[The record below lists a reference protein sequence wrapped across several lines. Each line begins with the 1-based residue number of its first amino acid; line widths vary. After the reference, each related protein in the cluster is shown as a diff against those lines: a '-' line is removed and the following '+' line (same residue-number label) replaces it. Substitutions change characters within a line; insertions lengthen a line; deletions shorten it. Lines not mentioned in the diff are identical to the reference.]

1 MDKLRHFI
9 PFVFLCL
16 MISSNSAFG
25 QKRILDRA
33 KKAIYQFDYQD
44 AQNELKLYLQKNDNQ
59 ANNLFYLISAR
70 CYGDPESPYFD
81 LDTAYKIVSLADYQ
95 TTAFDPKMD
104 VVICKSFEACTDT
117 VENRKNMYASMIF
130 HQAMDKNEVDALNAF
145 IRKYGHHELL
155 KSKAISAIHTM
166 EYEKAKKG
174 NRILHY
180 SNFIEKYP
188 DAEQVKLA
196 KAELDK
202 LRFERVKRVHKV
214 REYEIFLE
222 KYPESV
228 YTAEVV
234 ELIEKA
240 RWEYCIRA
248 ESVYRYQ
255 EYLNHYPNS
264 SHKAEAQSIIEK
276 LQWKQILLRNEVAY
290 YRWFI
295 RTYPSSEHNGM
306 AISKLF
312 EASWSRARE
321 TSTIESYQRFIL
333 EYPNTTEARLAR
345 EAIDV
350 ILLELIDEI
359 ESETPLLLNNLY
371 E

>member
-1 MDKLRHFI
+1 MDRLRHLV
-9 PFVFLCL
+9 PVVLLSL

-33 KKAIYQFDYQD
+33 KKAIYQLDYQD
-44 AQNELKLYLQKNDNQ
+44 AQNELKLYLKKNDNQ

-81 LDTAYKIVSLADYQ
+81 VDTAYKIVSQANYQ
-95 TTAFDPKMD
+95 EIPFDPKMD
-104 VVICKSFEACTDT
+104 KVVCKSFKACSDT
-117 VENRKNMYASMIF
+117 VEKRKDMYASILF
-130 HQAMDKNEVDALNAF
+130 HQAMDKNEVDVLKTF
-145 IRKYGHHELL
+145 IQKYGQHELL
-155 KSKAISAIHTM
+155 KAKATSTIHAL

-180 SNFIEKYP
+180 SNFIENYP
-188 DAEQVKLA
+188 EAEQVELA
-196 KAELDK
+196 EAALDK
-202 LRFERVKRVHKV
+202 LRYERVRRVHKV

-222 KYPESV
+222 KYPTSL

-240 RWEYCIRA
+240 RWEYCVRA

-264 SHKAEAQSIIEK
+264 SHTGEAYSIIEK
-276 LQWKQILLRNEVAY
+276 LQWKQILQRNEIAY
-290 YRWFI
+290 YRWFVQI
-295 RTYPSSEHNGM
+295 YPQSEYNRL
-306 AISKLF
+306 AKSKLF
-312 EASWSRARE
+312 EALWKEARK
-321 TSTIESYQRFIL
+321 TSTIESYQRFIR
-333 EYPNTTEARLAR
+333 EYPNTKEARLAQQ
-345 EAIDV
+345 AIDV
-350 ILLELIDEI
+350 ILLELIDDVDN
-359 ESETPLLLNNLY
+359 TAPLLLNNDY